1 MIVSIAHSK
10 GGCGKSL
17 LTLNLAPLVKDLVLI
32 DLDTQNSI
40 TEINQARDKKHKI
53 KSATTE
59 KEFFNLLDKYEDK
72 NIIIDCGGIDSDI
85 NRLAVVNSDIL
96 IVPVKDNSFEILA
109 FKRYIKVINQL
120 IEKNPSLKVLAL
132 INNVHPSSK
141 DFDRL
146 KDLISKNSHIK
157 LANTIIR
164 QRADYANY
172 LEAGTT
178 VVEKSKDKKA
188 TKEIKSLYKE
198 IKEVING

>member
-40 TEINQARDKKHKI
+40 TEINQARDKKHKV

-59 KEFFNLLDKYEDK
+59 KEFFNLLDKHEDK

-85 NRLAVVNSDIL
+85 NRLAVVNSDVL

-109 FKRYIKVINQL
+109 FKRYIKVINKL

-132 INNVHPSSK
+132 INNVHHSSN

-146 KDLISKNSHIK
+146 KDLISKHSHIK
-157 LANTIIR
+157 LAKSIIR

-188 TKEIKSLYKE
+188 AKEIKSLYKE